1 MRFGIRKVAAY
12 NRASFQRR
20 FKLITP
26 KLMDIFQFTREL
38 METESTSW
46 NEGAAGRWLR
56 DYLAAAGFEVT
67 TQAVTDDRV
76 NVYARLG
83 EPVVTLSS
91 HMDTVPPFIGFTEDE
106 QNIYGRGACDA
117 KGVIAAQVFAAQRL
131 KDEGL
136 TNIGLL
142 YVVGEEDGSDG
153 ANVAN
158 SIPNSNKF
166 LINGEPTES
175 QQAIATKGALRVVI
189 EAKGRTAH
197 SAYPELGESA
207 IEKLLDILNDIRQT
221 DWPANAELGPTTY
234 NIGTIT
240 GGRRPNV
247 VADFAA
253 TELMF
258 RTITQPDELY
268 GMIVEVVAGRAEIKR
283 GFSLPPIHTH
293 TVKGIDIPTSVV
305 RFGTDIPCLT
315 NWGTPMLFG
324 PGSIHDA
331 HTAHEYI
338 RKQDMLN
345 AVDTYAQMTRTL
357 LTEQS

>member
-1 MRFGIRKVAAY
+1 M
-12 NRASFQRR
+12 N
-20 FKLITP
+20 
-26 KLMDIFQFTREL
+26 IFQFTREL
-38 METESTSW
+38 MEIESISW

-56 DYLAAAGFEVT
+56 DYLADAGFDVVT
-67 TQAVTDDRV
+67 QPVSDDRV
-76 NVYARLG
+76 NVYASLG
-83 EPVVTLSS
+83 DPLVTFSS
-91 HMDTVPPFIGFTEDE
+91 HMDTVPPFIGYTDDE

-117 KGVIAAQVFAAQRL
+117 KGVIAAQVFAAQQL
-131 KDEGL
+131 KAEGK

-158 SIPNSNKF
+158 EIANRNRF

-175 QQAIATKGALRVVI
+175 QQAIATKGALRVVL
-189 EAKGRTAH
+189 ETHGKTAH
-197 SAYPELGESA
+197 SAYPELGDSA
-207 IEKLLDILNDIRQT
+207 IEKLLDILADVRRAN
-221 DWPANAELGPTTY
+221 WPASAELGATTY
-234 NIGTIT
+234 NIGTIS
-240 GGRRPNV
+240 GGRRANV
-247 VADFAA
+247 VPDFAA
-253 TELMF
+253 SELMF
-258 RTITQPDELY
+258 RTVNQPDELY
-268 GMIVEVVAGRAEIKR
+268 EMIVELVAGRAEIKR

-338 RKQDMLN
+338 RKQDLLN
-345 AVDTYAQMTRTL
+345 AVDTYAQMARTL
-357 LTEQS
+357 LAET

>member
-1 MRFGIRKVAAY
+1 
-12 NRASFQRR
+12 
-20 FKLITP
+20 
-26 KLMDIFQFTREL
+26 MDIFQFTREL
-38 METESTSW
+38 METESISW

-56 DYLAAAGFEVT
+56 DYLSGAGFEVT
-67 TQAVTDDRV
+67 TQTVSDDRV
-76 NVYARLG
+76 NVYARIG

-153 ANVAN
+153 AKVAN

-175 QQAIATKGALRVVI
+175 QQAIATKGALRVVL

-207 IEKLLDILNDIRQT
+207 IEKLLDILNDIRRT

-253 TELMF
+253 SELMF
-258 RTITQPDELY
+258 RTITEPDELY
-268 GMIVEVVAGRAEIKR
+268 DMIVEVVGGRADIKR

-315 NWGTPMLFG
+315 NWGTPMLYG

-357 LTEQS
+357 LMEQN

>member
-357 LTEQS
+357 LAEQG

>member
-1 MRFGIRKVAAY
+1 
-12 NRASFQRR
+12 
-20 FKLITP
+20 
-26 KLMDIFQFTREL
+26 MDIFQFTREL
-38 METESTSW
+38 METESISW

-56 DYLAAAGFEVT
+56 DYLSGAGFEVT
-67 TQAVTDDRV
+67 TQPVSEDRV
-76 NVYARLG
+76 NVFARLG
-83 EPVVTLSS
+83 DPVVTFSS
-91 HMDTVPPFIGFTEDE
+91 HMDTVPPFIGFSEDE
-106 QNIYGRGACDA
+106 RNIYGRGACDA
-117 KGVIAAQVFAAQRL
+117 KGVIAAQVFAARRL
-131 KDEGL
+131 KEEGL
-136 TNIGLL
+136 TDIGLL

-153 ANVAN
+153 AKAAN
-158 SIPNSNKF
+158 SIPNRNKF

-207 IEKLLDILNDIRQT
+207 IEKLLDILNDIRRA
-221 DWPANAELGPTTY
+221 DWPASAELGPTTY
-234 NIGTIT
+234 NIGTIS

-253 TELMF
+253 SELMF
-258 RTITQPDELY
+258 RTVNQPDELY
-268 GMIVEVVAGRAEIKR
+268 ERIVEVVGGRAEIKR

-305 RFGTDIPCLT
+305 RFGTDIPCLS

-338 RKQDMLN
+338 AKRELLE
-345 AVDTYAQMTRTL
+345 AVETYARMARIL
-357 LTEQS
+357 LTDQG

>member
-1 MRFGIRKVAAY
+1 
-12 NRASFQRR
+12 
-20 FKLITP
+20 
-26 KLMDIFQFTREL
+26 MDIFQFTREL
-38 METESTSW
+38 METESISW
-46 NEGAAGRWLR
+46 HEGAAGRWLR
-56 DYLAAAGFEVT
+56 DYLSDAGFEVT
-67 TQAVTDDRV
+67 TQTVTDDRV
-76 NVYARLG
+76 NVYAKLG

-117 KGVIAAQVFAAQRL
+117 KGVIAAQVFAAKRL

-158 SIPNSNKF
+158 SIPNSNRF

-175 QQAIATKGALRVVI
+175 RQAIATKGALRVVI

-207 IEKLLDILNDIRQT
+207 IEKLLDILNDIRRA

-234 NIGTIT
+234 NIGTIS

-253 TELMF
+253 SEVMF
-258 RTITQPDELY
+258 RTITSPDELY
-268 GMIVEVVAGRAEIKR
+268 EMIVEVVGGRAEVKR

-338 RKQDMLN
+338 RKQDMLD

-357 LTEQS
+357 LAEQS